1 MTAAGSG
8 AMSPADQDYYAR
20 LGVSKEATP
29 EEIKKAYRKAA
40 LQFHP
45 DRNPGNKEAE
55 EQFKACAEA
64 YEVLSDPDKRRV
76 YDTYGKEGLEGRG
89 IHTGFGGFEDIFSHF
104 GDIFSDIF
112 GGESPFGARRRKA
125 RDLQAEVQVSFEE
138 AAAGV
143 KKELNVPRNVPC
155 SDCQGRGYPPD
166 APPSTCPQCRGRGK
180 VLHQQGF
187 FTLASGCP
195 VCGGTGQV
203 ISKACRTCNGRG
215 AVQKRETMSV
225 DIPPGIDSGNRLVL
239 RGKGDEGAEGWMPGD
254 LFVRVFVKE
263 HELLKREGADLFAEI
278 PVSMFDAALGTEV
291 SLDVLGEK
299 VSIKVP
305 EGSQPGAVFSFRRKG
320 FPRLQEPGRG
330 DLHVALKVVVPTN
343 LSRKQRK
350 LLKEVV
356 DAG

>member
-1 MTAAGSG
+1 MT
-8 AMSPADQDYYAR
+8 ADQDYYAR
-20 LGVSKEATP
+20 LGLSREATP

-40 LQFHP
+40 MQFHP
-45 DRNPGNKEAE
+45 DRNPGDKESE

-64 YEVLSDPDKRRV
+64 YEVLSDPEKRRL

-112 GGESPFGARRRKA
+112 GGESPFGYGSRRRKA
-125 RDLQAEVQVSFEE
+125 RDLQVEVQVTFEE
-138 AAAGV
+138 AASGV
-143 KKELNVPRNVPC
+143 RKEVSVPRSVPC
-155 SDCQGRGYPPD
+155 EDCKGRGYPPD
-166 APPSTCPQCRGRGK
+166 SPPTTCPQCRGRGK

-203 ISKACRTCNGRG
+203 VSKPCRSCNGR
-215 AVQKRETMSV
+215 AVVSKRESV
-225 DIPPGIDSGNRLVL
+225 SIDVPPGIDSGNRLVM
-239 RGKGDEGAEGWMPGD
+239 RGKGDEGGESWVPGD
-254 LFVRVFVKE
+254 LYVRVFVKE
-263 HELLKREGADLFAEI
+263 HELLKREGADLHAEV

-291 SLDVLGEK
+291 SLDVLGDK
-299 VSIKVP
+299 VAVKIP
-305 EGSQPGAVFSFRRKG
+305 EGSQPGTVFTFRRKG

-330 DLHVALKVVVPTN
+330 DLYVSLKVVVPTN

-350 LLKEVV
+350 LLRDVTQA
-356 DAG
+356 D